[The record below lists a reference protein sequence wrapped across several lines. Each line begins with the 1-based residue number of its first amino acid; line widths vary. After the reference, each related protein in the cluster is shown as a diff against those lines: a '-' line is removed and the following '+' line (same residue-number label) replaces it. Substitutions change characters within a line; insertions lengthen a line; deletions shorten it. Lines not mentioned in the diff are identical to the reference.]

1 MPVGH
6 ASVAHPQHH
15 EGATDLDLYRTFSP
29 SDVGMWSWEAGV
41 PVASAVFLR
50 HSIDGQEQ
58 GAGALI
64 AFVTQNTLLSS
75 LQKVLA
81 IKVSNIV
88 LLAAPVLSCSWPSVR
103 SCLTMCTS

>member
-41 PVASAVFLR
+41 PSAFVPT
-50 HSIDGQEQ
+50 HIVHGQEH
-58 GAGALI
+58 GAAHAAVALGSI
-64 AFVTQNTLLSS
+64 WHADCIDLGLPQEVLHHTFEHGDSLPRQSS
-75 LQKVLA
+75 AAVGQVYALA
-81 IKVSNIV
+81 
-88 LLAAPVLSCSWPSVR
+88 
-103 SCLTMCTS
+103 